1 VTEQPVVTKE
11 LYRYMFY
18 DHAQELI
25 RFNYMRQPNVKIV
38 VNEFGDLVSVEKTTN
53 TDKEKM

>member
-1 VTEQPVVTKE
+1 MTEQPVVTKE

-38 VNEFGDLVSVEKTTN
+38 VNEFGDLVSVEKVSK
-53 TDKEKM
+53 DAG

>member
-38 VNEFGDLVSVEKTTN
+38 VNEFGDLVSVEKVSKN
-53 TDKEKM
+53 EG